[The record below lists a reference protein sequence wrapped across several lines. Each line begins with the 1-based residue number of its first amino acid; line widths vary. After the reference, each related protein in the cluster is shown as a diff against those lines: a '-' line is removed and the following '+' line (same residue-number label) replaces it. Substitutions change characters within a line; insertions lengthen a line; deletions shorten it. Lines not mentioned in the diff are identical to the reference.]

1 MPLGYQ
7 RMSLSKLNETPPK
20 MTRGLSLLVLFL
32 LTGGVYLGV
41 SQCGFITFDDPDYVT
56 QNPYVKQGLKW
67 ETVQWAFTHF
77 HSSNWHPLTWCSHM
91 VDANLF
97 GQKPA
102 GHHLHNLLLHC
113 FNVSL
118 LFLFLGRLT
127 TAYGK
132 AFLVAALFA
141 VHPLHVESVAW
152 VSERKDVL
160 STFFGLLTLL
170 AYAQYAQSPAT
181 YRRRMAW
188 YVAALFLYVLGLLSK
203 PMLVTWPCLMLL
215 LDYWPLQRFAK
226 AAAIFHLPDFRRL
239 LVEKLPFFMLAAV
252 SCVVTMRAQGT
263 GRSVISLE
271 WLPLEVRLGNSLA
284 AIFDYLLRTFV
295 PVKLAV
301 FYPFPAEIP
310 WGKAF
315 FAALILV
322 VLFGLGIKHCKTRPW
337 LLVGMAWF
345 VGTMVPVIGLVQ
357 VGMQGSADR
366 YTYIPHIGLFI
377 ALVWGLTESVV
388 SWPRYLT
395 VLRGL
400 AVLILGVCSILTI
413 RQVNVWR
420 SDLTLFGH
428 AKDVTERNYI
438 ALTIYGKQLADQ
450 GKYKEALALYQ
461 QAIEIQPRYAVGQY
475 VMAEA
480 YRNTGRTNEA
490 LASYTEALQLDPFHA
505 ESLNSRGALLS
516 NLNRDVEARQDF
528 LKAIEIL
535 PIFDLPR
542 LNLGIV
548 CQRQGR
554 LEEAAQWFLE
564 YLKLNPTS
572 AKVLA
577 LLADVRFRQNQFD
590 LAAQLYQQ
598 SLTQEPQRVGSRYGL
613 ACALA
618 ALQRFAAA
626 EIELQQVLRLDPK
639 MPEACFQLGI
649 VLQSMQRPDQAITNL
664 SRAVELKPTSALYR
678 YHLAA
683 GLDQVGRKVEAVSA
697 YEQAI
702 ALDEEFAEPL
712 NNLAWLLATT
722 ADAALR
728 DGPRAVSLA
737 EKACELTQ
745 QKETFLIGTLA
756 AAYAA
761 AGRFD
766 DAVAT
771 AQRAVDLAT
780 ATGQPPLAARNR
792 ELLELYRSGKPFREA
807 AATVTHP

>member
-1 MPLGYQ
+1 
-7 RMSLSKLNETPPK
+7 
-20 MTRGLSLLVLFL
+20 
-32 LTGGVYLGV
+32 
-41 SQCGFITFDDPDYVT
+41 
-56 QNPYVKQGLKW
+56 
-67 ETVQWAFTHF
+67 
-77 HSSNWHPLTWCSHM
+77 
-91 VDANLF
+91 
-97 GQKPA
+97 
-102 GHHLHNLLLHC
+102 
-113 FNVSL
+113 
-118 LFLFLGRLT
+118 
-127 TAYGK
+127 
-132 AFLVAALFA
+132 
-141 VHPLHVESVAW
+141 
-152 VSERKDVL
+152 
-160 STFFGLLTLL
+160 
-170 AYAQYAQSPAT
+170 
-181 YRRRMAW
+181 
-188 YVAALFLYVLGLLSK
+188 LSK

-215 LDYWPLQRFAK
+215 LDFWPLQRFAK
-226 AAAIFHLPDFRRL
+226 GIAVFHLPAARRL
-239 LVEKLPFFMLAAV
+239 LVEKLPFFLLAAV
-252 SCVVTMRAQGT
+252 SCVITMRAQGT

-295 PVKLAV
+295 PTKLAV

-315 FAALILV
+315 LAALLLV
-322 VLFGLGIKHCKTRPW
+322 VLFGLGIKHFKTRPW
-337 LLVGMAWF
+337 LFVGMAWF
-345 VGTMVPVIGLVQ
+345 VGTLVPVIGLVQ

-377 ALVWGLTESVV
+377 ALVWGVTESLV
-388 SWPRYLT
+388 SWSRRPML
-395 VLRGL
+395 LGAGALL
-400 AVLILGVCSILTI
+400 ALGACSFLTI

-438 ALTIYGKQLADQ
+438 AMTIYGKQLADQ
-450 GKYKEALALYQ
+450 AKYEEALALYR

-475 VMAEA
+475 VTAEA

-490 LASYTEALQLDPFHA
+490 LASYTEALRLDPFHA

-516 NLNRDVEARQDF
+516 NLHRDAEARQDF
-528 LKAIEIL
+528 LKAIEVL

-548 CQRQGR
+548 SQRQGK
-554 LEEAAQWFLE
+554 LDEAAQWFQE

-590 LAAQLYQQ
+590 AAAQLYQQ
-598 SLTQEPQRVGSRYGL
+598 SLTQEPQRVSSRYGL

-626 EIELQQVLRLDPK
+626 EAELRQVLRLDPQ
-639 MPEACFQLGI
+639 MPEAHFQLGV
-649 VLQSMQRPDQAITNL
+649 VLQSLQRPDQAVSSLN
-664 SRAVELKPTSALYR
+664 RAVELKPTSALYR

-683 GLDQVGRKVEAVSA
+683 ALDQAGRKAEAVTA
-697 YEQAI
+697 YEQTI
-702 ALDEEFAEPL
+702 ALDGEFAEPL
-712 NNLAWLLATT
+712 NNLAWLLATS

-728 DGPRAVSLA
+728 DGPRAVRLA
-737 EKACELTQ
+737 EKACELTH
-745 QKETFLIGTLA
+745 QKETLLIGTLA
-756 AAYAA
+756 ATYAA

-766 DAVAT
+766 IAVTT

-780 ATGQPPLAARNR
+780 ATGQPQLAARNR

-807 AATVTHP
+807 AAEISPR